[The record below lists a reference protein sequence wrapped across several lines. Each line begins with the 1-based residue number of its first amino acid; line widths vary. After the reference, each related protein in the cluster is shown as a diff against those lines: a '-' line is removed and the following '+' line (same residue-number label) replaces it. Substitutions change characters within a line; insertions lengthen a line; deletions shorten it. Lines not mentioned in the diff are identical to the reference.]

1 MCHQHLYWSASR
13 MSLKSQSPV
22 DVLQCDICL
31 LVDDMVLEVAIVEVR
46 IHGVSRHTK
55 VECPRDV
62 WNNALPTTHRVGGVA
77 GKDPNT
83 FSSWLDKAWVATVG
97 TSDISNILHTLTN
110 LGANSG
116 PNWLYTCLRCHRDLQ
131 GNWTFHC
138 ACMSVW
144 LLGGHPTQAFFQVHD
159 VSVIWLTWTLTPKG
173 VMKSIT
179 DKATEENRLSA

>member
-1 MCHQHLYWSASR
+1 MIKTGIVSADMYILKWYTCHQYIHWSDTCHQHIYRNDTCHQHLCWSDMCHQHLYWSASR

-77 GKDPNT
+77 EEGSQSGRGSREGSKHVLLMTGQGLSGYCRYFRHLKHFAHTNQSRSQLRSQLAIYM
-83 FSSWLDKAWVATVG
+83 FEMSS
-97 TSDISNILHTLTN
+97 
-110 LGANSG
+110 
-116 PNWLYTCLRCHRDLQ
+116 
-131 GNWTFHC
+131 
-138 ACMSVW
+138 
-144 LLGGHPTQAFFQVHD
+144 
-159 VSVIWLTWTLTPKG
+159 
-173 VMKSIT
+173 
-179 DKATEENRLSA
+179 RLAG